1 MNTVVLMGRLTREP
15 DLRYLQSGGNTAI
28 ARFSLAVD
36 KQLSREKRQELESK
50 GQQTADFINCVAWGR
65 LGENVAK
72 YTGKGLRVI
81 VEGRIQTGSYEKDG
95 RTVYTTD
102 VVASNVE
109 FIDWKDGGNSSKI
122 NSSQDYS
129 SKENNFEPSDQD
141 FDYGT
146 DFNPAD
152 DSRIPF

>member
-28 ARFSLAVD
+28 ARFSVAVD
-36 KQLSREKRQELESK
+36 KQLSREKKQELESNN
-50 GQQTADFINCVAWGR
+50 QATADFINCVAWGK

-102 VVASNVE
+102 VVASNVQ
-109 FIDWKDGGNSSKI
+109 FIDWKNGSGSSKSN
-122 NSSQDYS
+122 NSQNFSNNQD
-129 SKENNFEPSDQD
+129 NFDLSDQD